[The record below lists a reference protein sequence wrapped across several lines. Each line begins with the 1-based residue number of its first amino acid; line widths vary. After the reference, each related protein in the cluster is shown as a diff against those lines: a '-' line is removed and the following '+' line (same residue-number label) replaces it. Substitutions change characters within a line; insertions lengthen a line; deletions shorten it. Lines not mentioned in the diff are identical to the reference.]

1 MILPVVVYI
10 MAAHSN
16 ASRCSLLTNCFIVV
30 FVSLICFVSLVTSQ
44 SSTPTSATTSNDSS
58 TSETPP
64 TSTPGTTQAPTTT
77 TTPAPTQPPS
87 QIPANTDIGTCPCDL
102 TGNACDVNCC
112 CDTDC
117 SADDR
122 LSFSQCLPFSYSVDD
137 RLCLQEQVILLE
149 NSPYF
154 SNVTSDNLFC
164 IYIDNRAQRNF
175 YYNPSLVS
183 TDATFNKYVAD
194 YGSFTF
200 QPQASPVP
208 TSYPDYYQSG
218 DSIYTVFPTQAQGK
232 LGLPES
238 LSSTFCADGNPMAY
252 LLDESHDCVRLLS
265 NLATEC
271 TSVLALSANTYYQG
285 FRVVTTP
292 ALFQRYTPVNDSLRN
307 DTIYLQSLNTAAV
320 DLSGVTDVYNNTYT
334 VAVELDPVLCE
345 GPDGVVSP
353 CGVTTP
359 PVPAWDAVGLQCNNT
374 VAGVSYRII
383 HNGTSGIVSVF
394 AQLTLA
400 NIPAANQRFT
410 QRFSSSFRGLSEAD
424 PPPLSGVAIQA
435 ISRGRHSW
443 LEQEILLN
451 SNRDEWLTLV
461 RASANGNCITDTSRD
476 RVSVQFKDDARSG
489 CFIQISMENV
499 TNNCE
504 MIQQAIINAMEG
516 STAPVYDPA
525 TGAYPATDRY
535 VAIFGNSDVKK
546 VGDWTPHLGTE
557 PTYSQCSKLLA
568 SQGLLKRL
576 GILMYSWNPAT
587 GSNCFLSLGMHIQV
601 LYAYVGSLVNPQPKI
616 IGISFLYDAPQ
627 SVFFR
632 CEGPYCQPGS
642 TLTQKIEISSSVSFI
657 DVSQPAIPYEAER
670 PVFLAKVPY
679 DFFYPFL
686 DSASPRH
693 QGDITLLAYCFV
705 SVLVWRLYIKL

>member
-1 MILPVVVYI
+1 
-10 MAAHSN
+10 MAAHTN
-16 ASRCSLLTNCFIVV
+16 ASRCSLLLNCFVV
-30 FVSLICFVSLVTSQ
+30 VYISWICFVSFVTSQ

-58 TSETPP
+58 TSETPT
-64 TSTPGTTQAPTTT
+64 TSPPGTTQAPTTT

-87 QIPANTDIGTCPCDL
+87 PIPANTDIGTCPCDL

-175 YYNPSLVS
+175 YNNPSLVS

-200 QPQASPVP
+200 QPEASAVP

-232 LGLPES
+232 LGLPKS

-252 LLDESHDCVRLLS
+252 LLDETHDCVRLLS
-265 NLATEC
+265 NLVTEC
-271 TSVLALSANTYYQG
+271 TSVLALNANTYYEG

-320 DLSGVTDVYNNTYT
+320 DLTGVTDVYNNTHT

-345 GPDGVVSP
+345 GPDGVISP

-359 PVPAWDAVGLQCNNT
+359 PVPAWDAVGLQCNNA

-400 NIPAANQRFT
+400 SIPAANQYFT

-424 PPPLSGVAIQA
+424 PPFVRSGNPGYVQGAPLMAGVLNETLDTE
-435 ISRGRHSW
+435 GNVV
-443 LEQEILLN
+443 QEILLN

-461 RASANGNCITDTSRD
+461 RASANGNCITDNSRD
-476 RVSVQFKDDARSG
+476 RVSVRFKDDARSG

-504 MIQQAIINAMEG
+504 MIQQAIINALEG
-516 STAPVYDPA
+516 SMAPVYNPGTD
-525 TGAYPATDRY
+525 AYPATDRY

-546 VGDWTPHLGTE
+546 VGDWTPILVQNR
-557 PTYSQCSKLLA
+557 PTLSA
-568 SQGLLKRL
+568 
-576 GILMYSWNPAT
+576 AT
-587 GSNCFLSLGMHIQV
+587 GSSCFLSLGMHIQV

-686 DSASPRH
+686 DSSSANH
-693 QGDITLLAYCFV
+693 GGDVTLLAYCFV
-705 SVLVWRLYIKL
+705 SVLVGWLYIEL

>member
-1 MILPVVVYI
+1 

-16 ASRCSLLTNCFIVV
+16 ASRCSLLRNCLTVVIISFIYL
-30 FVSLICFVSLVTSQ
+30 VSFASSQ
-44 SSTPTSATTSNDSS
+44 STTTGATGSTDSNTTDAPTTTPPATTQV
-58 TSETPP
+58 T
-64 TSTPGTTQAPTTT
+64 TTT
-77 TTPAPTQPPS
+77 TTPAPTQPPT

-112 CDTDC
+112 CDADC

-122 LSFSQCLPFSYSVDD
+122 LSFSECLPFSYSVDD

-154 SNVTSDNLFC
+154 SNITSDKLFC
-164 IYIDNRAQRNF
+164 IYFDNRAQRNF
-175 YYNPSLVS
+175 YNNPNLVS

-194 YGSFTF
+194 YGSFSF
-200 QPQASPVP
+200 LPEASPVP

-218 DSIYTVFPTQAQGK
+218 DSIYTVFPSQAQGN
-232 LGLPES
+232 LGLPKS
-238 LSSTFCADGNPMAY
+238 LSSTFCADGNPVAY
-252 LLDESHDCVRLLS
+252 LQDESHDCVRLLS
-265 NLATEC
+265 TLATEC
-271 TSVLALSANTYYQG
+271 TSVMALSADTFYQG

-320 DLSGVTDVYNNTYT
+320 DLSGVTDLYNNSFT
-334 VAVELDPVLCE
+334 VPVELDPILCE
-345 GPDGVVSP
+345 DPNGVVSP
-353 CGVTTP
+353 CGVVTP
-359 PVPAWDAVGLQCNNT
+359 PVPAWDAVSLQCNNA
-374 VAGVSYRII
+374 VARVSYRVI

-400 NIPAANQRFT
+400 SIPATNQHFV
-410 QRFSSSFRGLSEAD
+410 QSFSTSFRGMNEAS
-424 PPPLSGVAIQA
+424 PPFVRSGNPGYIQGAPLMAGVLNETDAE
-435 ISRGRHSW
+435 GNVV
-443 LEQEILLN
+443 QEILLN
-451 SNRDEWLTLV
+451 SNRDEWLTMV
-461 RASANGNCITDTSRD
+461 RGSANGNCITDSSQG
-476 RVSVQFKDDARSG
+476 RVSVQFKDDVRSG
-489 CFIQISMENV
+489 CFIQISMVNV
-499 TNNCE
+499 SANCE
-504 MIQQAIINAMEG
+504 MIQQAIINALEG

-525 TGAYPATDRY
+525 TGGYPATNRY

-546 VGDWTPHLGTE
+546 VGDWTPVLVQNR
-557 PTYSQCSKLLA
+557 PPLSAAL
-568 SQGLLKRL
+568 
-576 GILMYSWNPAT
+576 

-642 TLTQKIEISSSVSFI
+642 TLTQRIEISSSVSFI

-686 DSASPRH
+686 DSASQRH
-693 QGDITLLAYCFV
+693 QGDVTLLVYCFV
-705 SVLVWRLYIKL
+705 SVLVGRLYIKL